1 MKRTGQIP
9 FMGLKIGIFVVIA
22 MALILWATFQSG
34 SFRLGREETI
44 VVQFPS
50 VGGLEEGAVV
60 RLNGV
65 PVGVVRD
72 ISLVPKGRGNVVAVT
87 LGVKGDTRSRLHEG
101 AAARITTV
109 GFLAELYVE
118 LYGGDETAPLI
129 TSDSQITPGLL
140 ADPAVMMNKVKSM
153 ADTLDLLLGNLNTAG
168 RALAQGKGTLGR
180 LSQDDRLYEQMVS
193 LTREATSLT
202 ERMNQ
207 NQERISGR
215 LLSLTTTLDSLTFQ
229 MQHGNGTVARLMSS
243 DELHRNLASSTAR
256 LDSIL
261 ALVES
266 GKGTFG
272 RMMADTT
279 LYEDTKALMAS
290 MKRLM
295 AEIEKNP
302 KKYFKFSVF

>member
-9 FMGLKIGIFVVIA
+9 FMGLKIGIFVFIA
-22 MALILWATFQSG
+22 CALLLWATFQSG
-34 SFRLGREETI
+34 SFRLGKEEDI
-44 VVQFPS
+44 VVRFPS

-72 ISLVPKGRGNVVAVT
+72 ISLTPEGNEVAVK
-87 LGVKGDTRSRLHEG
+87 LGVKRGTRARLHEG
-101 AAARITTV
+101 ASARITTV

-118 LYGGDETAPLI
+118 LNGGDEAAPPLR
-129 TSDSQITPGLL
+129 TDSDITPGLL

-153 ADTLDLLLGNLNTAG
+153 ADTLDILLSNLTTAS
-168 RALAQGKGTLGR
+168 RSLAHGKGTLGR

-193 LTREATSLT
+193 LTHEATQLT
-202 ERMNQ
+202 SRLNE
-207 NQERISGR
+207 NQERISAR
-215 LLSLTTTLDSLTFQ
+215 LYSLTTTLDSLTYQ
-229 MQHGNGTVARLMSS
+229 MQHGNGTVARLLNS
-243 DELHRNLASSTAR
+243 DELHQKLASSSAR

-261 ALVES
+261 AIVES

-272 RMMADTT
+272 RMMADTA
-279 LYEDTKALMAS
+279 LFDDTKALVAS

-302 KKYFKFSVF
+302 KKYLKFSVF

>member
-1 MKRTGQIP
+1 VKRTGQIP
-9 FMGLKIGIFVVIA
+9 FMGLKIGIFVFIA
-22 MALILWATFQSG
+22 SVLLLWATFQSG
-34 SFRLGREETI
+34 SFRLGKEEEI
-44 VVQFPS
+44 VVRFPS

-72 ISLVPKGRGNVVAVT
+72 ISLTPQGNDVAVQ
-87 LGVKGDTRSRLHEG
+87 LGVKRGTRARLHEG
-101 AAARITTV
+101 ASARITTV

-118 LYGGDETAPLI
+118 LNGGNEAAPPI
-129 TSDSQITPGLL
+129 RNDAEITPGLL

-153 ADTLDLLLGNLNTAG
+153 ADTLDIMLSNFTSASRSLVH
-168 RALAQGKGTLGR
+168 GKGTLGR

-193 LTREATSLT
+193 LTHEATQLT
-202 ERMNQ
+202 SRMNE
-207 NQERISGR
+207 NQERISAR
-215 LLSLTTTLDSLTFQ
+215 LYTLTGTLDSLTFQ
-229 MQHGNGTVARLMSS
+229 MQHGNGTVAHLLNS
-243 DELHRNLASSTAR
+243 DELHQKLASSSGR

-261 ALVES
+261 AIVES

-272 RMMADTT
+272 RMMADTA
-279 LYEDTKALMAS
+279 LFDDTKALVAS

-302 KKYFKFSVF
+302 KKYLKFSVF

>member
-1 MKRTGQIP
+1 MKRTGHVP

-22 MALILWATFQSG
+22 CALVLWATFQSG

-44 VVQFPS
+44 VIKFQS

-65 PVGVVRD
+65 PVGIVRD
-72 ISLVPKGRGNVVAVT
+72 ISLIPKGNVVAVT
-87 LGVKGDTRSRLHEG
+87 LGVKRDTRSRLHKG
-101 AAARITTV
+101 ATARITTV

-118 LYGGDETAPLI
+118 LYGGDEAMPLI
-129 TSDSQITPGLL
+129 ASDSEITPGLL
-140 ADPAVMMNKVKSM
+140 ADPAVMMNKAKSM
-153 ADTLDLLLGNLNTAG
+153 ADTLEVLLANLSTAS
-168 RALAQGKGTLGR
+168 RALAHGKGTLGR

-202 ERMNQ
+202 ERINN
-207 NQERISGR
+207 NQERISDR
-215 LLSLTTTLDSLTFQ
+215 LMALTTTLDSLTYQ
-229 MQHGNGTVARLMSS
+229 MQHGNGTIARLMSS

-272 RMMADTT
+272 QMMADTT
-279 LYEDTKALMAS
+279 LYQDTKALMAS

>member
-1 MKRTGQIP
+1 VKRTGQIP
-9 FMGLKIGIFVVIA
+9 FMGLKIGIFVFIA
-22 MALILWATFQSG
+22 SVLLLWATFQSG
-34 SFRLGREETI
+34 SFRLGKEEDI
-44 VVQFPS
+44 VVRFPS

-72 ISLVPKGRGNVVAVT
+72 ISLTPQGNDVAVK
-87 LGVKGDTRSRLHEG
+87 LGVKKGTRARLHEG
-101 AAARITTV
+101 ASARITTV

-118 LYGGDETAPLI
+118 LNGGNEAAPPI
-129 TSDSQITPGLL
+129 RNDAEITPGLL

-153 ADTLDLLLGNLNTAG
+153 ADTLDIMLSNLTSAS
-168 RALAQGKGTLGR
+168 RSLVHGKGTLGR

-193 LTREATSLT
+193 LTHEATQLT
-202 ERMNQ
+202 SRMNE

-215 LLSLTTTLDSLTFQ
+215 LYTLTGTLDSLTYQ
-229 MQHGNGTVARLMSS
+229 MQHGNGTVARLLNS
-243 DELHRNLASSTAR
+243 DELHQKLASSSAR

-261 ALVES
+261 SIVES

-272 RMMADTT
+272 RMMADTA
-279 LYEDTKALMAS
+279 LFDDTKALVAS

-302 KKYFKFSVF
+302 KKYLKFSVF

>member
-9 FMGLKIGIFVVIA
+9 FMGLKIGIFVFIA
-22 MALILWATFQSG
+22 CALLLWATFQSG
-34 SFRLGREETI
+34 SFRLGKEEAI
-44 VVQFPS
+44 VVRFPS

-65 PVGVVRD
+65 PVGIVRD
-72 ISLVPKGRGNVVAVT
+72 ISLTQEGNEVAVK
-87 LGVKGDTRSRLHEG
+87 LGVKRGTRARLHEG
-101 AAARITTV
+101 ASARITTV

-118 LYGGDETAPLI
+118 LNGGNETDPPI
-129 TSDSQITPGLL
+129 RSDAEITPGLL

-153 ADTLDLLLGNLNTAG
+153 ADTLDILLSNLTTAS
-168 RALAQGKGTLGR
+168 RSLAHGKGTLGR

-193 LTREATSLT
+193 LTHEATQLT
-202 ERMNQ
+202 SRMNE
-207 NQERISGR
+207 NQERISVR
-215 LLSLTTTLDSLTFQ
+215 LFTLTGTLDSLTYQ
-229 MQHGNGTVARLMSS
+229 MQHGNGTVARLLNS
-243 DELHRNLASSTAR
+243 DELHQKLASSSAR

-261 ALVES
+261 AIVES

-272 RMMADTT
+272 RMMADTA
-279 LYEDTKALMAS
+279 LFDDTKALVAS

-302 KKYFKFSVF
+302 KKYLKFSVF

>member
-1 MKRTGQIP
+1 MKRTGHIP

-22 MALILWATFQSG
+22 SALLLWATFQSG
-34 SFRLGREETI
+34 SFRLGKEETI

-72 ISLVPKGRGNVVAVT
+72 ISLVPKGNEVAVK
-87 LGVKGDTRSRLHEG
+87 LGVKRGTRARLHEG
-101 AAARITTV
+101 SSARITTV

-118 LYGGDETAPLI
+118 LYGGNESAPVI
-129 TSDSQITPGLL
+129 VSDSQIEHGLL

-153 ADTLDLLLGNLNTAG
+153 ADTLDQLLGDLATAS

-202 ERMNQ
+202 ERISQ
-207 NQERISGR
+207 NQEKVSER
-215 LLSLTTTLDSLTFQ
+215 LVSLTTTLDSLTNQ
-229 MQHGNGTVARLMSS
+229 IQHGNGTVAKLLTS
-243 DELHRNLASSTAR
+243 DELHQRLASSTAH

-261 ALVES
+261 AVVES
-266 GKGTFG
+266 GKGTIG
-272 RMMADTT
+272 RMMADST
-279 LYEDTKALMAS
+279 LYEDTKALMGS

-302 KKYFKFSVF
+302 KKYLKFSIF